1 LRGGKWLAE
10 MTSQAGGLGILT
22 MASWQRTKM
31 LPLRSNIQKI
41 LALSAGKQESVTTTT
56 PTCPVE
62 IRFEFEFVFFLG
74 KMIQNIAEA
83 WK

>member
-1 LRGGKWLAE
+1 MAGRNDKPGRWPGYIDNGIMAE
-10 MTSQAGGLGILT
+10 NKNAAFEIKHSEDISFECWKTRNKSQQPHPIA
-22 MASWQRTKM
+22 
-31 LPLRSNIQKI
+31 
-41 LALSAGKQESVTTTT
+41 
-56 PTCPVE
+56 PVE